1 VPTRSRTFA
10 DGAVGRLPS
19 DGGVGRAA
27 GKKINVRTF
36 DELRRLYAEPRHEF
50 MGFAHA
56 DFGRLVF
63 SKHDLELEE
72 VPQASDSVKMDAGS
86 SDKEH
91 RAVLLHPA
99 RLAVR

>member
-1 VPTRSRTFA
+1 
-10 DGAVGRLPS
+10 
-19 DGGVGRAA
+19 
-27 GKKINVRTF
+27 
-36 DELRRLYAEPRHEF
+36 